1 MYSVEKILVINSM
14 SFVTQVPEFL
24 IFYIEVFALLVVD
37 TINFYATKYYA
48 TS

>member
-37 TINFYATKYYA
+37 TLNFYVAEYYA
-48 TS
+48 SS